1 MDDGRVRPYDTTIG
15 ERCDQRH
22 PGFKQLCRHQLGH
35 AGQHGTIRD
44 DCFVTVVIELGVPA
58 DEFWSLD
65 ATPKPKRTAQPDPN
79 DHGEPDWATYS

>member
-1 MDDGRVRPYDTTIG
+1 MQDGRVRPYDTTIG

-44 DCFVTVVIELGVPA
+44 DCFVTVTIEA
-58 DEFWSLD
+58 DTAALQSALTD
-65 ATPKPKRTAQPDPN
+65 SIKPKRTAQPDPN